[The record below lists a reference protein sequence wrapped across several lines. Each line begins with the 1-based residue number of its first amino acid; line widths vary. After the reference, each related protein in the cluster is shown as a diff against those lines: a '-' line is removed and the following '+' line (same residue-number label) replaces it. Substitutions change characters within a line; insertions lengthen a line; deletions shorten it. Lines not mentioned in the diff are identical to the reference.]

1 MRRPEPT
8 YDEVALPKGPR
19 LASRADTQKRVEP
32 RPMNRDDRTARR
44 TSAIH
49 WTDWLSGHAG
59 WTVLVA
65 GGVLCAVALIL
76 S

>member
-1 MRRPEPT
+1 
-8 YDEVALPKGPR
+8 
-19 LASRADTQKRVEP
+19 
-32 RPMNRDDRTARR
+32 MNRDDRTAPQ
-44 TSAIH
+44 AIH

-65 GGVLCAVALIL
+65 GGVLCAAALIL